1 MRPHHQMQVLA
12 DVHSADVFWLNCREK
27 ALKKLELSGH
37 RRPHL
42 GFSLMEVMAV
52 MAVSTLLVAFS
63 VPSFLRAAQHT
74 QQVKAAQTMKDIH
87 AAQEAHRII
96 YGSYAATYRELGS
109 GSPLPAQDQGKIG
122 SGTPGEDVMVFQ
134 GYIFRLRRTAPDA
147 YTVEAE
153 PIPGSGRTARW
164 KIDQL
169 STLASSKQLA
179 APGIGPQST
188 QQFRAA
194 REDRKRNT
202 NGVHPPNIESAN
214 FESDAATSKTG
225 SLPWLGN

>member
-1 MRPHHQMQVLA
+1 MRPHYQMLVLA
-12 DVHSADVFWLNCREK
+12 DAHSAEVFWLSRREK
-27 ALKKLELSGH
+27 ALRKLEFSGH
-37 RRPHL
+37 RKRHF
-42 GFSLMEVMAV
+42 GFSLVEVMAV

-63 VPSFLRAAQHT
+63 VPSFLRATQHT

-87 AAQEAHRII
+87 TAQEAHRIV
-96 YGSYAATYRELGS
+96 YGNYAATFRELGS
-109 GSPLPAQDQGKIG
+109 TSPLPPQDQGKIS

-134 GYIFRLRRTAPDA
+134 SYIFRLRRTAPDA

-153 PIPGSGRTARW
+153 PIPDSDLRARW

-169 STLASSKQLA
+169 GTLASSNQLA
-179 APGIGPQST
+179 APGIGPQSS
-188 QQFRAA
+188 QQFWPA
-194 REDRKRNT
+194 REDRQRNG

-214 FESDAATSKTG
+214 LESDAATSKSG